1 MQDKET
7 YVKPEMEVI
16 EFVFVDSIAESANGS
31 ILNEDI
37 WG

>member
-1 MQDKET
+1 MHEKET
-7 YVKPEMEVI
+7 YVKPEMEII
-16 EFVFVDSIAESANGS
+16 EFVFEDSIAESANGG